1 MLREMN
7 ILLGEANLSKLFNR
21 PFRKGSYSKR
31 KVFATVVCEFF
42 PFREDLYV
50 HEGKTGLKDVVSLND
65 PRKICQGDQIPLTL
79 NALWAESA
87 DYMYKLVIFFLL
99 FPKKQKSDT
108 SCKLSPRK

>member
-21 PFRKGSYSKR
+21 PFRKGSYMYSKR

-42 PFREDLYV
+42 PFREDLVQNGLYR
-50 HEGKTGLKDVVSLND
+50 HEGKTGVKDVVSLND

-87 DYMYKLVIFFLL
+87 DYMYKLVIFFSY
-99 FPKKQKSDT
+99 FS
-108 SCKLSPRK
+108 